1 MAKASS
7 RKNIRKGRRGTRRM
21 KHRGGG
27 QTYVPAGVSDNSMG
41 AASRLSLGQG
51 GDYARLH
58 AGQHGGFIAPVG
70 TTGMLDDSLRAVARI
85 GPLDQS
91 IAAASGMQDGGARRR
106 KGTKRGKKSKKGM
119 SRNHRALFAM
129 LKKLKQRGGMPY
141 QLTQAQDYSTP
152 GMLLSP
158 SAERAALGSMNPEWR
173 LAADPN
179 SFAPKMH

>member
-1 MAKASS
+1 MARASRG
-7 RKNIRKGRRGTRRM
+7 RKNMRKTRRGRRCWS
-21 KHRGGG
+21 GG
-27 QTYVPAGVSDNSMG
+27 AADVSDNSMA

-51 GDYARLH
+51 GDYASLH
-58 AGQHGGFIAPVG
+58 KGQHGGFIAPVG

-106 KGTKRGKKSKKGM
+106 KGRKPTKKARRGM

-179 SFAPKMH
+179 SFAPKQ